1 VPGPWPVGVKRVAC
15 VCMCV
20 CVCVCGVNERESV
33 CACVCIRV
41 DANDCACVRLFGC
54 VYVLVHISNRH
65 QQ

>member
-1 VPGPWPVGVKRVAC
+1 
-15 VCMCV
+15 
-20 CVCVCGVNERESV
+20 VCGVNERESV